1 MPAVKIPT
9 QRNFILEDVD
19 WKSYTNLL
27 RAFAERPSVR
37 LTYDRG
43 TLEIMSPLLGHDRP
57 GWFLGRLVET
67 LTEELGL
74 DIMGGG
80 STTFRR
86 RSREKGLEADE
97 SFWIANERRMRG
109 KDRVNLPA
117 DPPPDLAIEV
127 DVTRSS
133 LDRMSIYAALHVPE
147 VWRLDGPRSL
157 SFQALQPD
165 GTYQSVTHSLSFPFV
180 TPADILRFLAMSK
193 RIGANAAIRRFR
205 EWIRRQLPDK
215 TSQP

>member
-1 MPAVKIPT
+1 MAAVKT
-9 QRNFILEDVD
+9 RQQRNFVLENVD
-19 WKSYTNLL
+19 WGMYTRLL
-27 RAFAERPSVR
+27 REFAERAAVR

-43 TLEIMSPLLGHDRP
+43 TLEIMSPLLGLDNP
-57 GWFLGRLVET
+57 GWFLGRMVET

-74 DIMGGG
+74 DIMGGV

-133 LDRMSIYAALHVPE
+133 LDRMSIYAALRVPE

-165 GTYQSVTHSLSFPFV
+165 GTYRSVTHSLSFPFV

-205 EWIRRQLPDK
+205 EWIRRHLPDEPAK
-215 TSQP
+215 P